1 MSVGVLL
8 LTHSGVGPGMLGA
21 ARGIVGPLPL
31 KTAAIEAGFGEAPEQ
46 VLIRSSAALRELE
59 QGAGVLVLTDVYGAT
74 PSNVAAKLANLGG
87 RVRRVAGASLPM
99 LLRVM
104 NYPEQSLD
112 DLVNTATAGARNGVI
127 VDHA

>member
-46 VLIRSSAALRELE
+46 VLIRASAALRELE

-99 LLRVM
+99 FLRVM

>member
-8 LTHSGVGPGMLGA
+8 LTHSGVGPSLLGT

-31 KTAAIEAGFGEAPEQ
+31 KTAAVEAGFGEGPEQ
-46 VLIRSSAALRELE
+46 VLIRASAAMRELE
-59 QGAGVLVLTDVYGAT
+59 TGAGVLVLTDVYGAT

-87 RVRRVAGASLPM
+87 RVRRVAGVNLPM

-104 NYPEQSLD
+104 NYAEQSLD
-112 DLVNTATAGARNGVI
+112 ELVNTATAGARNGVI

>member
-1 MSVGVLL
+1 MSVGVLV

-46 VLIRSSAALRELE
+46 VLMRASAALRELE
-59 QGAGVLVLTDVYGAT
+59 QGDGVLVLTDVYGAT

-87 RVRRVAGASLPM
+87 RVRRVAGANLPM
-99 LLRVM
+99 LLRIM

-112 DLVNTATAGARNGVI
+112 ELVNTATAGARNGVI

>member
-1 MSVGVLL
+1 MSVGILL

-21 ARGIVGPLPL
+21 TRGILGPLPL

-46 VLIRSSAALRELE
+46 VLMRAAAALRELE
-59 QGAGVLVLTDVYGAT
+59 QGEGVLVLTDVYGAT

-112 DLVNTATAGARNGVI
+112 DLVHTATAGARNGVI

>member
-46 VLIRSSAALRELE
+46 VLIRASAALRELE
-59 QGAGVLVLTDVYGAT
+59 QGSGVLVLTDVYGAT

>member
-1 MSVGVLL
+1 MSVGILL
-8 LTHSGVGPGMLGA
+8 LTHSGVGPSLLGT

-31 KTAAIEAGFGEAPEQ
+31 KTAAVEAGFGEGPEQ
-46 VLIRSSAALRELE
+46 VLIRASAAMRELE
-59 QGAGVLVLTDVYGAT
+59 TGAGVLVLTDVYGAT

-87 RVRRVAGASLPM
+87 RVRRVAGVNLPM

-104 NYPEQSLD
+104 NYPEQPLD
-112 DLVNTATAGARNGVI
+112 ELVNTATAGARNGVI

>member
-1 MSVGVLL
+1 MSVGILL

-21 ARGIVGPLPL
+21 ARGILGPLPL

-46 VLIRSSAALRELE
+46 VLMRASAALRELE

-99 LLRVM
+99 LLRIM
-104 NYPEQSLD
+104 NYPEQPLD

>member
-46 VLIRSSAALRELE
+46 VLIRASAALRELE

-112 DLVNTATAGARNGVI
+112 DLVKTATAGARNGVI

>member
-8 LTHSGVGPGMLGA
+8 LTHSGVGPGMLSA

-46 VLIRSSAALRELE
+46 VLIRASAALRELE

>member
-31 KTAAIEAGFGEAPEQ
+31 KTAAIEAGFGEPPEQ
-46 VLIRSSAALRELE
+46 VLIRASAALRELE

>member
-31 KTAAIEAGFGEAPEQ
+31 KTAAIESGFGEAPEQ
-46 VLIRSSAALRELE
+46 VLIRASAALRELE

>member
-21 ARGIVGPLPL
+21 ARGILGPLPL
-31 KTAAIEAGFGEAPEQ
+31 KTAAIEAGFGEPPEQ
-46 VLIRSSAALRELE
+46 VLMRASAALRELE

-87 RVRRVAGASLPM
+87 RVRRVAGANLPM

-112 DLVNTATAGARNGVI
+112 DLVQTATAGARNGVI

>member
-1 MSVGVLL
+1 MSVGILL

-21 ARGIVGPLPL
+21 ARGIFGPLPL

-46 VLIRSSAALRELE
+46 VLMRASAALRELE

-87 RVRRVAGASLPM
+87 RVRRVAGTSLPM
-99 LLRVM
+99 LLRIM

>member
-21 ARGIVGPLPL
+21 ARGIGGPLPL
-31 KTAAIEAGFGEAPEQ
+31 KTAAVEAGFGEGPEQ
-46 VLIRSSAALRELE
+46 VLMRASAAMRELDT
-59 QGAGVLVLTDVYGAT
+59 GAGVLVLTDVYGAT

-87 RVRRVAGASLPM
+87 RVRRVAGVNLPM

-104 NYPEQSLD
+104 NYAEQSLD
-112 DLVNTATAGARNGVI
+112 ELVNTATAGARNGVI

>member
-31 KTAAIEAGFGEAPEQ
+31 KTAAVEAGFGESPEQ
-46 VLIRSSAALRELE
+46 VLMRASAAIRELDT
-59 QGAGVLVLTDVYGAT
+59 GAGVLVLTDVYGAT
-74 PSNVAAKLANLGG
+74 PSNIAAKLSNLGC
-87 RVRRVAGASLPM
+87 RIRRVAGVSLPM

-104 NYPEQSLD
+104 NYAEQPLD
-112 DLVNTATAGARNGVI
+112 DLVNTATAGARNGVV

>member
-1 MSVGVLL
+1 MSVGILL

-21 ARGIVGPLPL
+21 ARGILGPLPL

-46 VLIRSSAALRELE
+46 VLMRAAAALRELE

-87 RVRRVAGASLPM
+87 RVRRVAGANLPM

-112 DLVNTATAGARNGVI
+112 DLVHTATAGARNGVI

>member
-1 MSVGVLL
+1 MSVGILL

-21 ARGIVGPLPL
+21 ARGILGPLPL
-31 KTAAIEAGFGEAPEQ
+31 KTAAIEAGFGEPPEQ
-46 VLIRSSAALRELE
+46 VLMRASAALRELE

-87 RVRRVAGASLPM
+87 RVRRVAGANLPM

-112 DLVNTATAGARNGVI
+112 DLVQTATAGARNGVI

>member
-1 MSVGVLL
+1 MSVGILL
-8 LTHSGVGPGMLGA
+8 LTHSGVGPSLLGT

-31 KTAAIEAGFGEAPEQ
+31 KTAAVEAGFGEGPEQ
-46 VLIRSSAALRELE
+46 VLIRASAAMRELE
-59 QGAGVLVLTDVYGAT
+59 TGAGVLVLTDVYGAT

-99 LLRVM
+99 LLRIM
-104 NYPEQSLD
+104 NYPEQPLD

>member
-1 MSVGVLL
+1 MSVGVLV

-46 VLIRSSAALRELE
+46 VLMRASAALRELE
-59 QGAGVLVLTDVYGAT
+59 QGDGVLVLTDVSGAT

-87 RVRRVAGASLPM
+87 RVRRVAGANLPM
-99 LLRVM
+99 LLRIM

-112 DLVNTATAGARNGVI
+112 ELVNTATAGARNGVI